1 LEGEYDR
8 TGVGQDISLG
18 ELLVV
23 MERFIGRRKESI
35 VVQQVDKA
43 GQLAALVRC

>member
-35 VVQQVDKA
+35 VVQVDKA